1 MENIKLDGDESEPE
15 QKEYIIKSNNTNYK
29 LLITLNYNFEIYE
42 LKVCE
47 INFIPKFNYEI
58 KYNFNDLKVVLKLED
73 KYDHLE
79 SLMNFFDEMYT
90 KNKIKLI
97 HEDDSVLLIINS
109 SKDTSKDNELK
120 LKLEKKSLN
129 VNDKFD
135 FIINE
140 INNIKNNNLSLI
152 EKRFDEI
159 MKRLNDIES
168 SINNKIKNC
177 TGDLN
182 LLKNEFVKS
191 NSLKNNNN
199 EIQELKTEIKNLN
212 NLIIEKKDI
221 YIPNEIKTAKDEIKI
236 DDFEIIEK
244 DKKKLEKK
252 DKVDKNKKE
261 KNINNKIN
269 QKISSKKSI
278 IINKKP
284 SFKNDLKIVK
294 LFEPDD
300 DKTQL
305 FFFAILIGESGVG
318 KTWIFNNFFTL
329 PYAQSPSLSLESEE
343 IFFKIE
349 DNTLISLN
357 IVVCPNIKIFNQPK
371 FISSK
376 DIIIFVYSID
386 DRNSF
391 ENLKEKINEI
401 KTKSKK
407 NAHFILVGN
416 KVDLETK
423 RVVKKEEGENLAKD
437 ENLDLFLEVSAK
449 NGNYIDKIFFDACKI
464 LYKSRVINE

>member
-1 MENIKLDGDESEPE
+1 MENIQLDGGESEPE

-140 INNIKNNNLSLI
+140 INNIKNNNFSLI

-159 MKRLNDIES
+159 MKKLNDIES

-177 TGDLN
+177 TGDLT
-182 LLKNEFVKS
+182 LLKNEFFKS

-221 YIPNEIKTAKDEIKI
+221 YIPKEIKTAKDEIKI

-261 KNINNKIN
+261 KNII
-269 QKISSKKSI
+269 IKS
-278 IINKKP
+278 
-284 SFKNDLKIVK
+284 LIVFYSWK
-294 LFEPDD
+294 L
-300 DKTQL
+300 
-305 FFFAILIGESGVG
+305 LI
-318 KTWIFNNFFTL
+318 
-329 PYAQSPSLSLESEE
+329 
-343 IFFKIE
+343 
-349 DNTLISLN
+349 
-357 IVVCPNIKIFNQPK
+357 
-371 FISSK
+371 
-376 DIIIFVYSID
+376 
-386 DRNSF
+386 
-391 ENLKEKINEI
+391 
-401 KTKSKK
+401 
-407 NAHFILVGN
+407 
-416 KVDLETK
+416 
-423 RVVKKEEGENLAKD
+423 
-437 ENLDLFLEVSAK
+437 
-449 NGNYIDKIFFDACKI
+449 
-464 LYKSRVINE
+464 

>member
-1 MENIKLDGDESEPE
+1 MENIKLDGGESEPE
-15 QKEYIIKSNNTNYK
+15 QKEYIIKSNNTSYK

-120 LKLEKKSLN
+120 LKLEKNSLN

-212 NLIIEKKDI
+212 NLIIEKKG
-221 YIPNEIKTAKDEIKI
+221 Y
-236 DDFEIIEK
+236 
-244 DKKKLEKK
+244 L
-252 DKVDKNKKE
+252 
-261 KNINNKIN
+261 
-269 QKISSKKSI
+269 
-278 IINKKP
+278 
-284 SFKNDLKIVK
+284 
-294 LFEPDD
+294 
-300 DKTQL
+300 
-305 FFFAILIGESGVG
+305 
-318 KTWIFNNFFTL
+318 
-329 PYAQSPSLSLESEE
+329 Y
-343 IFFKIE
+343 
-349 DNTLISLN
+349 
-357 IVVCPNIKIFNQPK
+357 
-371 FISSK
+371 
-376 DIIIFVYSID
+376 
-386 DRNSF
+386 
-391 ENLKEKINEI
+391 
-401 KTKSKK
+401 TK
-407 NAHFILVGN
+407 
-416 KVDLETK
+416 
-423 RVVKKEEGENLAKD
+423 
-437 ENLDLFLEVSAK
+437 
-449 NGNYIDKIFFDACKI
+449 
-464 LYKSRVINE
+464 